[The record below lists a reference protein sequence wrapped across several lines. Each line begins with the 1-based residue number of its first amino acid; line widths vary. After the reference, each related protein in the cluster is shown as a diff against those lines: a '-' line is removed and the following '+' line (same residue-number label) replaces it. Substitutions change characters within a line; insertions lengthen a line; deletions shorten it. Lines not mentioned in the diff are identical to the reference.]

1 VNRARIV
8 YAGAYR
14 VSVLRGTPAG
24 LRAVSGKIVGAF
36 AAEADPPGKIVL
48 GLSLGKARD
57 LGPSGVKP
65 YYRGRSRFLVY
76 YLGRGVSGGVTR
88 SGAPSYSILYKLDFL

>member
-1 VNRARIV
+1 V
-8 YAGAYR
+8 YAGAPR

-24 LRAVSGKIVGAF
+24 LRVVSGEIVGAF
-36 AAEADPPGKIVL
+36 VAKADPPGKTVL

-65 YYRGRSRFLVY
+65 YRRSRGRFLVY
-76 YLGRGVSGGVTR
+76 SLGRGTSGGVTR
-88 SGAPSYSILYKLDFL
+88 SGTPSHSISHKLDFL

>member
-1 VNRARIV
+1 L
-8 YAGAYR
+8 
-14 VSVLRGTPAG
+14 VLRGTLAG
-24 LRAVSGKIVGAF
+24 LKVVSGDIVGAF
-36 AAEADPPGKIVL
+36 VAEADPPGKTVL

-76 YLGRGVSGGVTR
+76 YLGRGVTRGVTR
-88 SGAPSYSILYKLDFL
+88 SGAPSHSVSYKLNFF